1 MREQPMATGDVHDT
15 TSAEE
20 TPDTPRGLPALEEL
34 LARETSCVA
43 HSTRQPM
50 EKRVVR
56 KAAEIVVGQPSARG
70 ERERHAFSGLYQLEE
85 YRSQRGPTAISRP
98 RQRSGRL

>member
-15 TSAEE
+15 TPAEE
-20 TPDTPRGLPALEEL
+20 TPDTPRGLPGLEEL
-34 LARETSCVA
+34 FARETSCVA

-70 ERERHAFSGLYQLEE
+70 ERERHASSIAAIARYAD
-85 YRSQRGPTAISRP
+85 TATTGS
-98 RQRSGRL
+98 RQRLLDRT